1 VRNAGVKFKIIGII
15 HSPFKE
21 KEEIPCQS
29 YKTDKCGKVE
39 IFKEYEKALTDI
51 EGFSHIYLLYYFHKH
66 TDFKPMVKP
75 FLDERKHGLFTTRH
89 FNRPN
94 PIGIS
99 IVRLIKRKRNI
110 ITVKPIDVLDNTPL
124 LDIKP
129 YVPLFDQ
136 RNKVRIGWLEG
147 KK

>member
-1 VRNAGVKFKIIGII
+1 MKMKFTPIGKI
-15 HSPFKE
+15 HTLFKK
-21 KEEIPCQS
+21 KEEIPYQG
-29 YKTDKCGKVE
+29 YKNDTYGKVVV
-39 IFKEYEKALTDI
+39 FKRYEKALTDI

-66 TDFKPMVKP
+66 TDFKPMAKT
-75 FLDERKHGLFTTRH
+75 FLDKKLHGLFATRY

-94 PIGIS
+94 PIGIT
-99 IVRLIKRKRNI
+99 VVELLKRKGNVLM
-110 ITVKPIDVLDNTPL
+110 VKYIDVLDNTPL

-136 RNKVRIGWLEG
+136 KDNVRIGWLEG